1 MQKQE
6 EKLSNE
12 EIINLIKDNLSFL
25 KQSNNYKNFL
35 LQLKKNKFSLINH
48 FKFVNELVKKT
59 PKQKREEK
67 LVKLMLQAELADMM
81 FRAGATIVE
90 VIEELN
96 IPKPVLSYLLRS
108 YYNELPKEILQY
120 KVMQYRLY
128 QVITGLKEFVTAF
141 VDPKLNQNQSV
152 LANGILSSMI
162 DMVTATSKE
171 KAMLDLNINDL

>member
-1 MQKQE
+1 MTELTQ
-6 EKLSNE
+6 E
-12 EIINLIKDNLSFL
+12 EIINIVKDNLSFL
-25 KQSNNYKNFL
+25 KQSHTYKNFL
-35 LQLKKNKFSLINH
+35 LQLKKNKFSLISH

-141 VDPKLNQNQSV
+141 VDPKLNANQSV

-171 KAMLDLNINDL
+171 KAMLDLNINDI